1 MDQEVRSASDKSG
14 DGASGWYI
22 ANIGGR
28 IASAVRRITPGP
40 KTPRLG
46 KRNKTGIAV
55 LSGALVL
62 GPSVA
67 FTPTISVSADS
78 GLQSSKAAGLAP
90 FPAPSIVVAQAP
102 GIIAGET
109 LRKASTRVVA
119 VKPGDTLMNM
129 VLKVG
134 VPRNDAY
141 KAISALGKV
150 FDVRK
155 LRPGHE
161 LTVAYI
167 PKQTKDDKIELR
179 GLKLRMNNYQDY
191 RVERGESA
199 GFTAEEHKKA
209 LTVDLMRRRG
219 VIDSSLFVS
228 GKQAGLTPS
237 LMFELIRL
245 YSWDVDFQREI
256 QKGDRFEVVFE
267 QYNTVD
273 GEFVRDG
280 NILYAKLVLSGTELP
295 LYRYEY
301 KPGQFDFFDDKGNG
315 ARKPL
320 MKTPIDGARL
330 SSRFGRRRHPILGYT
345 RMHRGV
351 DFAAPSGT
359 PIYAAGDGTIVY
371 RGRKGGYGKHIRIRH
386 NSQYSTSYSHMR
398 GYKSGQKKGAR
409 VKQGQVIGYVGSTGR
424 STGPHLHYEIIE
436 FGRQANPLRIK
447 LRAGRK
453 LKGEALK
460 TFSRMRPQ
468 IDQQVADLPA
478 PTKIAEAE

>member
-1 MDQEVRSASDKSG
+1 MRNFD
-14 DGASGWYI
+14 
-22 ANIGGR
+22 GR
-28 IASAVRRITPGP
+28 IASAVRSAMPRAKP
-40 KTPRLG
+40 PRLG
-46 KRNKTGIAV
+46 KRRKTGIAFV
-55 LSGALVL
+55 CGILVL

-67 FTPTISVSADS
+67 FTPSISVSADS
-78 GLQSSKAAGLAP
+78 GFSSSRAAGLAP
-90 FPAPSIVVAQAP
+90 FPAPNIVVAQAP
-102 GIIAGET
+102 GIIGGKT

-141 KAISALGKV
+141 KAISALGTV
-150 FDVRK
+150 FNVRK

-161 LTVAYI
+161 LTVAYV
-167 PKQTKDDKIELR
+167 PKETQDDKIELR

-191 RVERGESA
+191 RVERSEGA
-199 GFTAEEHKKA
+199 DFTAQEHKKA

-228 GKQAGLTPS
+228 GTEAGLSAS
-237 LMFELIRL
+237 LIFELIRL

-256 QKGDRFEVVFE
+256 QRGDQFEVVFE

-273 GEFVRDG
+273 GEFVREG
-280 NILYAKLVLSGTELP
+280 NILFAKLILSGTQLP

-301 KPGQFDFFDDKGNG
+301 KPGRFDFFDDKGNG

-320 MKTPIDGARL
+320 MKTPINGARL

-371 RGRKGGYGKHIRIRH
+371 RGRKGGYGKHVRIRH

-398 GYKSGQKKGAR
+398 AYKSGHRKGSR

-453 LKGEALK
+453 LKGEALE
-460 TFSRMRPQ
+460 TFALTRQRT
-468 IDQQVADLPA
+468 DQQVADLPA
-478 PTKIAEAE
+478 PTRIADDQIAEAE